1 MGLCC
6 TIVPYILRLPQHW
19 YNPNMSSR
27 ERVYRTEAVVLHRQD
42 LGEAD
47 RLLTVYSLDYG
58 KLRLVAKGARRPRSR
73 KAGHL
78 EPFTRVRLLLARGR
92 ELDIITQAEA
102 IETYPGVQ
110 DDLIHLGQ
118 AAYVVEMLDR
128 FTVEREVNR
137 TLYYLLIQT
146 LERLVDCGKPA
157 AAIRYY
163 ELHLLDQVGYR
174 PELFRCLG
182 CGAEIRPQ
190 DQFFSPAEGGVLCPA
205 CGSRRKNAR
214 RISLTALKV
223 MRHYQRNT
231 FAVATSV
238 RIRAQ
243 IFSEI
248 EQMMEEYLSYHLE
261 RKLNTPAFL
270 RRVRRML
277 HEGLKPDTAI

>member
-1 MGLCC
+1 M
-6 TIVPYILRLPQHW
+6 PQRW
-19 YNPNMSSR
+19 YNPDMSYR
-27 ERVYRTEAVVLHRQD
+27 ERVYRTEAVVLRRQD

-78 EPFTRVRLLLARGR
+78 EPFTRVQLLLARGR

-102 IETYPGVQ
+102 IETYPGVR
-110 DDLIHLGQ
+110 DNLIHLGQ
-118 AAYVVEMLDR
+118 TAYVVEMLDR

-137 TLYYLLIQT
+137 TLYHLLVHT
-146 LERLVDCGKPA
+146 LERLVDCGEPA

-163 ELHLLDQVGYR
+163 ELRLLDQIGYR

-182 CGAEIRPQ
+182 CGAEVRPQ

-205 CGSRRKNAR
+205 CGLKQKDTR
-214 RISLTALKV
+214 RISLAALKV

-231 FAVATSV
+231 FAVATTV
-238 RIRAQ
+238 RIRPQVYA
-243 IFSEI
+243 EI
-248 EQMMEEYLSYHLE
+248 EQVMEEYLSYHLE
-261 RKLNTPAFL
+261 RKLNSPAFL
-270 RRVRRML
+270 RRVRRMM
-277 HEGLKPDTAI
+277 HEGRKPDSVV

>member
-1 MGLCC
+1 M
-6 TIVPYILRLPQHW
+6 PQRW
-19 YNPNMSSR
+19 YNPDMSYR
-27 ERVYRTEAVVLHRQD
+27 ERVYRTEAVVLRRQD

-78 EPFTRVRLLLARGR
+78 EPFTRVQLLLARGR

-102 IETYPGVQ
+102 IETYPGVR
-110 DDLIHLGQ
+110 DNLIHLGQ

-137 TLYYLLIQT
+137 TLYNLLVHT
-146 LERLVDCGKPA
+146 LERLVDCGEPA

-163 ELHLLDQVGYR
+163 ELRLLDQVGYR

-182 CGAEIRPQ
+182 CGAEVRPQ

-205 CGSRRKNAR
+205 CGSRQKDAR

-238 RIRAQ
+238 RIRAPVYA
-243 IFSEI
+243 EI
-248 EQMMEEYLSYHLE
+248 EQVMEEYLSYHLE
-261 RKLNTPAFL
+261 RKLNSPAFL
-270 RRVRRML
+270 RRVRRMM
-277 HEGLKPDTAI
+277 HEGRKPDSVI